1 MGDMI
6 PHLFIEC
13 MIIDCMNMFGTLD
26 KGYRVIQNSM
36 KQWNTELTA
45 GNQVLGEVRVK
56 RRIFQGD
63 NLSPLLLVLALIP
76 LTLVLRK
83 VKAGYNLGNGLH
95 IINHILFMDD
105 LKLYGKSENQVN
117 TLLQSVRVVSEDIRN
132 KFGIEKCA
140 VLVTKRGRLVKS
152 EGIVI
157 PGEQ

>member
-1 MGDMI
+1 
-6 PHLFIEC
+6 
-13 MIIDCMNMFGTLD
+13 
-26 KGYRVIQNSM
+26 
-36 KQWNTELTA
+36 
-45 GNQVLGEVRVK
+45 
-56 RRIFQGD
+56 
-63 NLSPLLLVLALIP
+63 
-76 LTLVLRK
+76 
-83 VKAGYNLGNGLH
+83 
-95 IINHILFMDD
+95 MDD

>member
-1 MGDMI
+1 
-6 PHLFIEC
+6 
-13 MIIDCMNMFGTLD
+13 
-26 KGYRVIQNSM
+26 M

-45 GNQVLGEVRVK
+45 CNQVLGEVRIK
-56 RRIFQGD
+56 RRIFQED

-83 VKAGYNLGNGLH
+83 LKAGYNLGNGLH
-95 IINHILFMDD
+95 IINHLLFMDD

-157 PGEQ
+157 PGDNE